1 MNNEIKKTNAS
12 ENFFNIIGGIALL
25 ILAFWLFSKAYDN
38 YQIYDKLKNFD
49 NSVLGKVA
57 TAIGE
62 ESNKKDYLMKTIV
75 FAVGGLFC
83 LGGVGSCFNTN
94 TNNQ

>member
-62 ESNKKDYLMKTIV
+62 ESNKKEYLTKAIT
-75 FAVGGLFC
+75 FAVGGVLC
-83 LGGVGSCFNTN
+83 LGGVNSCFSTKV
-94 TNNQ
+94 NNQ